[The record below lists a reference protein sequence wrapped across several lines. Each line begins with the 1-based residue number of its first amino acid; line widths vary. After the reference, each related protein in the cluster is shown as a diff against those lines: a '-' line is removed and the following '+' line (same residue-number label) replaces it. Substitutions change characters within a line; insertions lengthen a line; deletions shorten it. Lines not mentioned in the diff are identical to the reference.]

1 MSPVNTIGNVPLAV
15 IMIGLAVWAV
25 ILITWKRRKS

>member
-15 IMIGLAVWAV
+15 IMIGLVVWAV
-25 ILITWKRRKS
+25 ILITWKGKKS